1 MHRAAPRRRRPPLTV
16 VAVVLLVLA
25 GSAVVLGWRG
35 RGGGEPPRLVA
46 ERSLVAPRPEVRAA
60 ALLRR
65 WDDAR
70 AAAWSAGDHDGLA
83 LLYVAGSATGR
94 RDAAMLRAW
103 SRRGV
108 RVEGLRTQVV
118 RVRVVAHRP
127 GRYDL
132 EVVDRVVAGTVVGTG
147 PSRPLPRDGP
157 STRRVVLVD
166 AGGAWVVG
174 EVSRVP
180 APARLSAGPSA
191 APP

>member
-1 MHRAAPRRRRPPLTV
+1 VA
-16 VAVVLLVLA
+16 AVVLLAVA
-25 GSAVVLGWRG
+25 GTAVVLGWRG
-35 RGGGEPPRLVA
+35 HSGGGPPRLVA

-70 AAAWSAGDHDGLA
+70 ATAWAAGDLDGLA
-83 LLYVAGSATGR
+83 SLYGAGSATGR
-94 RDAAMLRAW
+94 RDVAMLRAW
-103 SRRGV
+103 SRRGL
-108 RVEGLRTQVV
+108 RVQGLRTQVV

-127 GRYDL
+127 GRYEL

-166 AGGAWVVG
+166 AGGAWLVG
-174 EVSRVP
+174 EVLR
-180 APARLSAGPSA
+180 AP
-191 APP
+191 